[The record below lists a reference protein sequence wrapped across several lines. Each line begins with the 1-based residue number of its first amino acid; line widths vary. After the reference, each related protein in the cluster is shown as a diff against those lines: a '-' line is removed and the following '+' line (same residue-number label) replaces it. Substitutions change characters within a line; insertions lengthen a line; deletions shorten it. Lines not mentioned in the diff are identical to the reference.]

1 MAAALSMDVESGAAP
16 DLHSTGYCRDRYT
29 INAGQRDISQ
39 LAFDLSLVSRCAKI
53 YALNITGS
61 KVVAASLADS
71 GVDILS
77 QAVLALSKHYM
88 HKKHEDFPVGRH
100 RLESLGVIACS
111 CIMSIAAIEVIQSS
125 IEDLVQGFGDNNPP
139 TIEVNLG
146 FYLILGGGIA
156 AKLLLWQLCK
166 RATPS
171 SDSLDAL
178 AADHRNDV
186 ASNTV
191 AVATA

>member
-1 MAAALSMDVESGAAP
+1 V
-16 DLHSTGYCRDRYT
+16 
-29 INAGQRDISQ
+29 N
-39 LAFDLSLVSRCAKI
+39 LVLLGAKI
-53 YALNITGS
+53 YALIITGS

-125 IEDLVQGFGDNNPP
+125 IEGEL
-139 TIEVNLG
+139 
-146 FYLILGGGIA
+146 
-156 AKLLLWQLCK
+156 
-166 RATPS
+166 
-171 SDSLDAL
+171 
-178 AADHRNDV
+178 
-186 ASNTV
+186 
-191 AVATA
+191 